1 MCHDL
6 DYLSKNG
13 INSVTET
20 YKKCSNRKLD
30 TMPMLLFHDNFVK
43 PWSEEVSPRR
53 LLTKLNAFF
62 WMFFSDL
69 LNASLCV
76 HVSEFPLS

>member
-1 MCHDL
+1 
-6 DYLSKNG
+6 
-13 INSVTET
+13 
-20 YKKCSNRKLD
+20 
-30 TMPMLLFHDNFVK
+30 MPMLLFHDNFVK